1 MGSLFEGF
9 SLCLSVQSCKI
20 GILNMLLQTG
30 IVAFG
35 IRGGFLVLGLL
46 GCGKSSFGES
56 RYGGS
61 EFGV

>member
-1 MGSLFEGF
+1 MVVVLEDLLLVRGVL
-9 SLCLSVQSCKI
+9 
-20 GILNMLLQTG
+20 GIG
-30 IVAFG
+30 IVAFR

-46 GCGKSSFGES
+46 GCGKSRFGEY